1 MARRYTETRYR
12 ISPRGEGVVAKTLI
26 DIDDDLLEAVREVL
40 GTTTKKDTV
49 NTALREVLAAQ
60 QRRRAAQDLIA
71 WGQRNG
77 PWDDSTRDRAW
88 RRPL

>member
-1 MARRYTETRYR
+1 MGYR
-12 ISPRGEGVVAKTLI
+12 ISLRGGGVVTKTLI
-26 DIDDDLLEAVREVL
+26 DIDDDLLEAAREVL

-71 WGQRNG
+71 WGQRNE
-77 PWDDSTRDRAW
+77 PWNDSTRDRAW
-88 RRPL
+88 RRTL

>member
-1 MARRYTETRYR
+1 M
-12 ISPRGEGVVAKTLI
+12 AKTLI

-71 WGQRNG
+71 WGQRNEL
-77 PWDDSTRDRAW
+77 WDDSTRERAW
-88 RRPL
+88 RRTL